1 MTSKGGM
8 QFKILLKKNGV
19 VFFSSK
25 DDANTFR
32 RFLSN
37 LADSLLQKLP
47 SPKKI
52 GIKTTEEYYWHI
64 RNKYKDFVNSS

>member
-19 VFFSSK
+19 VFLAQRMMQILFVGFSQTK
-25 DDANTFR
+25 QIHCCKNF
-32 RFLSN
+32 
-37 LADSLLQKLP
+37 QVQ
-47 SPKKI
+47 KKI

-64 RNKYKDFVNSS
+64 RNKYKDFVNNS

>member
-1 MTSKGGM
+1 MTSKGGV
-8 QFKILLKKNGV
+8 QFKILLKKNGA

-47 SPKKI
+47 SPKKNWNQN
-52 GIKTTEEYYWHI
+52 Y
-64 RNKYKDFVNSS
+64 